1 MFGETKRI
9 FISET
14 EVLSINSVDG
24 GRVRVAIGSAGRLI
38 EEKEYARVVMKP
50 DEWDAFYA
58 AGNRALGRDAA
69 APTAD
74 RYMPPIDVLHTE
86 PLCAA
91 LYQQGATK
99 DQALAAI
106 TSAMQGYRSDAQ
118 RRMETQATPML
129 VKVDHGAEVEALRTK
144 VAELEAV
151 IEEHKHTA
159 WERSER
165 G

>member
-50 DEWDAFYA
+50 DEWDAFVA
-58 AGNRALGRDAA
+58 AGNRALGREV
-69 APTAD
+69 APVD
-74 RYMPPIDVLHTE
+74 RYMAPLDVLHTE

-91 LYQQGATK
+91 LYTQGATK
-99 DQALAAI
+99 DQALVVI
-106 TSAMQGYRSDAQ
+106 TSAMQAYRADAQ
-118 RRMETQATPML
+118 RCMETRATPML